1 MKNVDYSWGKD
12 FARIKQS
19 IRDWDYR
26 NLSLFSKTNLNNI
39 WMARDI
45 IEITT
50 CMQDTTVIRFDMRST
65 NKTKVMFNQKLV
77 SKSHV
82 LLLKIDG
89 SPFKYKTANNCLKVR
104 EQAEMLEWNKHGPF
118 ASPALL

>member
-77 SKSHV
+77 SRSGYISSSKSFEITCTV
-82 LLLKIDG
+82 IE
-89 SPFKYKTANNCLKVR
+89 NR
-104 EQAEMLEWNKHGPF
+104 R
-118 ASPALL
+118 